1 MSNDQGATNE
11 TEQDNRGDKELNCRA
26 ENTMRLHMAYRLSC
40 GAGAGMAL
48 GPLDG

>member
-26 ENTMRLHMAYRLSC
+26 ENTMRLHMA
-40 GAGAGMAL
+40 
-48 GPLDG
+48 